1 MLSRVAAMGSA
12 RLAGAMVGAMLVGSG
27 NVVKNGINSSMG
39 QVFGSTVIATTF
51 GVTGAML
58 TCLLLEGLGAGRS
71 RETAPWREAWAA
83 VRPWML
89 VGGALGAVSVGSQ
102 TFLIG
107 PIGAVLLHV
116 IQLSTELFLAMIV
129 DSIGCLGLKRR
140 QVTVVRVL
148 GVIISMLGA
157 VATVGDFVGQTE
169 RAGAGPEHPA
179 IGRAAQEPEPEN
191 QAEGLVLAAYL
202 SLAVLVGCCRPI
214 QTVLNGGLKQA
225 LQSPVR
231 AATVSITVSLLLL
244 LLLSALQLAFLP
256 QLRPLFADAMSNDT
270 QLELWMA
277 TSGPMSTYSVVA
289 PVVLAPIISLSG
301 FSGASMTG
309 QLFTSLLIDHIGWL
323 SWRRPMTAMRL
334 GGVGVVLAG
343 ALLVRWSD
351 ARSAARVARA
361 ASDAGDGGKADERAR
376 LIKSGEGEGDDD
388 GED

>member
-169 RAGAGPEHPA
+169 GADAGPEHPA

-256 QLRPLFADAMSNDT
+256 QLRPLFADAMSNET
-270 QLELWMA
+270 RLELWMA
-277 TSGPMSTYSVVA
+277 GSGPMSTYSVVA

-309 QLFTSLLIDHIGWL
+309 QLFTSLLIDHIGWFG
-323 SWRRPMTAMRL
+323 WRRPMTAMRL

-361 ASDAGDGGKADERAR
+361 ASDAGDDGKADERAR
-376 LIKSGEGEGDDD
+376 LIVSGEGDD

>member
-157 VATVGDFVGQTE
+157 VATVGDFVGQT
-169 RAGAGPEHPA
+169 EHPA